1 MEIDVRRDQAAQAAA
16 AEVADRSRPG
26 RRGEEAVDHRT
37 QRLRLRGVGAP
48 GVTRRPARGV
58 EEGAVDRAPAARE
71 RRAVEEAV
79 LVERRRQRLDLL
91 GGDQLALAPHDLR
104 LDVDDR
110 MLAVEECDD
119 PKEPDRKHD
128 DRGGVARRI
137 AQRDVALA
145 LVLDRK
151 GLDRPQARRGRSAHG
166 SRKFR
171 ADAT

>member
-1 MEIDVRRDQAAQAAA
+1 
-16 AEVADRSRPG
+16 
-26 RRGEEAVDHRT
+26 
-37 QRLRLRGVGAP
+37 
-48 GVTRRPARGV
+48 
-58 EEGAVDRAPAARE
+58 
-71 RRAVEEAV
+71 V

-119 PKEPDRKHD
+119 PEEPDRKHD

>member
-1 MEIDVRRDQAAQAAA
+1 MEIDVRRDQAAHAAA

-26 RRGEEAVDHRT
+26 RRGEEAVDHRA
-37 QRLRLRGVGAP
+37 QRRRLGGVGAP

-58 EEGAVDRAPAARE
+58 EEGAVDRVPAAPE
-71 RRAVEEAV
+71 RRAVEESV
-79 LVERRRQRLDLL
+79 LVECRRQRLDLL
-91 GGDQLALAPHDLR
+91 GADQLAVAPHDLG

-110 MLAVEECDD
+110 MLPVEERDD
-119 PKEPDRKHD
+119 PEEPDRKHD

-145 LVLDRK
+145 LVLDGK
-151 GLDRPQARRGRSAHG
+151 GLDRPEARRRRLAHG